1 MIVNMNKKQGDKNDI
16 LLNCATGC
24 LCITIFVVAFSMGQ
38 NVGSANAY
46 KEMEKRI
53 EVIETL
59 HKQDSIIQKLRKEAQ
74 NEAENTIDG

>member
-1 MIVNMNKKQGDKNDI
+1 MNKRQDDEIGLILFCAVI
-16 LLNCATGC
+16 LLCF
-24 LCITIFVVAFSMGQ
+24 TISVVAFSVGQ

-59 HKQDSIIQKLRKEAQ
+59 HKQDSIIQQLRKEAQ
-74 NEAENTIDG
+74 NEP

>member
-16 LLNCATGC
+16 LLSCAVGS

-53 EVIETL
+53 EVIVTL
-59 HKQDSIIQKLRKEAQ
+59 HKQDSIIQKLRKETQ
-74 NEAENTIDG
+74 NEP

>member
-1 MIVNMNKKQGDKNDI
+1 MIVNMNKRQDDEIGLILFCAVI
-16 LLNCATGC
+16 LLCF
-24 LCITIFVVAFSMGQ
+24 TISVVAFSVGQ

-59 HKQDSIIQKLRKEAQ
+59 HKQDSIIQQLRKEAQ
-74 NEAENTIDG
+74 NEP